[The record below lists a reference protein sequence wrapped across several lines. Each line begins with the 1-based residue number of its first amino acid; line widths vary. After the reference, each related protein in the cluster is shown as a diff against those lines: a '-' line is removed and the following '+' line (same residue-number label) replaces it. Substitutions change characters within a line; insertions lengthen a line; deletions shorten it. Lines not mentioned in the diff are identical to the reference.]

1 MEGLGWILFF
11 IVITP
16 IALIWLFAMAM
27 ELDFKLR
34 NPNAV
39 KGKPPERAEPV
50 PMYVPKPTL
59 RVPFP
64 QPQPQPPAPDYL
76 RKWSTAHRRRVVHE
90 HADWQR
96 LFDGQRDLSW
106 SVLAREE
113 LARRA
118 GGLHG
123 SSTAAPGSGGEGVP
137 PQGSEPRIAQGARRE
152 GEAGASGEPPG
163 RKNEKIWRKLSDTL
177 SELERNGAG
186 S

>member
-16 IALIWLFAMAM
+16 IALVWLFAMAL

-39 KGKPPERAEPV
+39 KGKPPVRAEPV
-50 PMYVPKPTL
+50 PMSA
-59 RVPFP
+59 
-64 QPQPQPPAPDYL
+64 PQPQPPAPDYL
-76 RKWSTAHRRRVVHE
+76 RKWNTKHRRDVVYE
-90 HADWQR
+90 HAEWQR
-96 LFDGQRDLSW
+96 RFDGQKDLRW

-123 SSTAAPGSGGEGVP
+123 SSTAAPDTGG
-137 PQGSEPRIAQGARRE
+137 
-152 GEAGASGEPPG
+152 
-163 RKNEKIWRKLSDTL
+163 
-177 SELERNGAG
+177 
-186 S
+186 